1 MVFIR
6 QKSTGLLWHSCCH
19 KLDQEKVR
27 MASRLVSLKLLVD
40 RFICVISLTT
50 VLPMNVTM
58 LGHSLVLVS
67 ALPE

>member
-1 MVFIR
+1 
-6 QKSTGLLWHSCCH
+6 
-19 KLDQEKVR
+19 